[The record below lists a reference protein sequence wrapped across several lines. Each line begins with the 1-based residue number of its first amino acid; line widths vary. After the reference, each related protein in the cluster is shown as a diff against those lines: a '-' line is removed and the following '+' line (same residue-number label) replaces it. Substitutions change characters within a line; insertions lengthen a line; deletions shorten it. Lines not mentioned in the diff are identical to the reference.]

1 MERLRLDAF
10 VRIPWEA
17 RRAASAITRRV
28 GVRSAAM
35 LASCGLAGLLVWSAA
50 ESHRSAQELQARADV
65 LANMLPA
72 HPPRSRMQA
81 TQDKLARFEA
91 HLLPAKDIPSVVEDV
106 LRLAEEEGLAIRRG
120 EYRAQPDTHGRFMR
134 YGMAL
139 PVSGNEEMVRR
150 FLRSALYRHKYI
162 ALQSIEFKR
171 ERIETDSIEARLQLV
186 ILSTLPEEKAPVG
199 QAKPAGKG
207 AA

>member
-1 MERLRLDAF
+1 MVASSVL
-10 VRIPWEA
+10 
-17 RRAASAITRRV
+17 AA
-28 GVRSAAM
+28 
-35 LASCGLAGLLVWSAA
+35 LFLWSAA
-50 ESHRSAQELQARADV
+50 ESQQRAQDLQARADV
-65 LANMLPA
+65 LAHMLPA
-72 HPPRSRMQA
+72 HPPRTRMQS
-81 TQDKLARFEA
+81 TQDKLDRFKA

-120 EYRAQPDTHGRFMR
+120 EYRAQADTHGGFMR

-171 ERIETDSIEARLQLV
+171 ERIETDSIEARLQFV
-186 ILSTLPEEKAPVG
+186 ILSTPPEEKAQVG
-199 QAKPAGKG
+199 QARPARKG
-207 AA
+207 AL